1 MYDNH
6 WIEVLPDDYI
16 IDVSQRGDRSLC
28 HMLIVANTEDYFL
41 MGLPL
46 FQGYYSHHNMDY
58 MTIGLIP
65 HYLSSKNLI

>member
-46 FQGYYSHHNMDY
+46 FQGYYSHHNMD
-58 MTIGLIP
+58 
-65 HYLSSKNLI
+65 